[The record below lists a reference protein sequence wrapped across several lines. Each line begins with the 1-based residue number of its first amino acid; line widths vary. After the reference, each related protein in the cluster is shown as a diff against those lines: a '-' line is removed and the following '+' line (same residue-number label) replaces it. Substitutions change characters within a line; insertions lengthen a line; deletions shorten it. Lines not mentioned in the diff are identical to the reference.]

1 MRTADSRL
9 IVISLIEEVL
19 QSLELQR
26 LKAEEESIQ
35 EL

>member
-1 MRTADSRL
+1 MRKADSRL
-9 IVISLIEEVL
+9 IVVSLIEVL

-26 LKAEEESIQ
+26 LKAEEKHIQ